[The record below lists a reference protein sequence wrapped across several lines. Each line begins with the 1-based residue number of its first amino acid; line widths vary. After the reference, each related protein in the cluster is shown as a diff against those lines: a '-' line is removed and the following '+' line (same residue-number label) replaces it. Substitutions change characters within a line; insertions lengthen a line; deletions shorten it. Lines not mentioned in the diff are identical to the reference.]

1 MHNVN
6 VYLITMNVN
15 KKIQKYKRTKAN
27 KSQWG
32 PRTDR
37 KNAHA
42 RRYTFLSNFVKK
54 NPVRF
59 ANVLPHN
66 RYSISLKENLFLH
79 VGIFRLTFLV

>member
-54 NPVRF
+54 ILYDSQTYYHIIDIV
-59 ANVLPHN
+59 
-66 RYSISLKENLFLH
+66 SL
-79 VGIFRLTFLV
+79 